1 MVAVSKA
8 NIRRNVP
15 NTPVLYKEA
24 SFHPNMMLCGQY
36 YCYIFY

>member
-15 NTPVLYKEA
+15 DTPVLYKEA
-24 SFHPNMMLCGQY
+24 SFHPNMML
-36 YCYIFY
+36 